1 MLHKLILPIL
11 LLGLSSG
18 LYSQVGYYS
27 GSLSYGLAYHG
38 AYKVFDEGGRIGLTT
53 NKYLWDLGVNPTSKF
68 SLASSYHFNKMRLE
82 ANYSYF
88 SGLNITSGWVEP
100 YANFELL
107 TRNIEVTAA
116 NLSFVA
122 YINNARS
129 NALFKF
135 SPGIGLGVHKLD
147 IFGGGQLRA
156 AARFSELISPNDYRY
171 LDVFL
176 DKFNYQLIGALEANV
191 RIGSKTYLFLN
202 SMYQLGFLK
211 MYQRDIEYITSV
223 NTEASYKARLQYNGN
238 NYNFNL
244 GLRWHFG
251 DAVGYNIVE

>member
-1 MLHKLILPIL
+1 MIHRLIFPIL
-11 LLGLSSG
+11 LLGFSSG

-38 AYKVFDEGGRIGLTT
+38 AYKVFDEGDRIGLTT
-53 NKYLWDLGVNPTSKF
+53 NKYLWYQGVNPTSKI
-68 SLASSYHFNKMRLE
+68 SIAGSYHFNKMRLE
-82 ANYSYF
+82 ANYSFF
-88 SGLNITSGWVEP
+88 SFLNINSGWVAP
-100 YANFELL
+100 YADFELL
-107 TRNIEVTAA
+107 THNIEVTAA

-122 YINNARS
+122 YINNAQS

-147 IFGGGQLRA
+147 LFGGGQLRA
-156 AARFSELISPNDYRY
+156 TERFSELTSRHSYRY
-171 LDVFL
+171 SDVFL
-176 DKFNYQLIGALEANV
+176 NKLNYQLIGAMEASV

-202 SMYQLGFLK
+202 SIYQLGFFK
-211 MYQRDIEYITSV
+211 MYQRDIEYISIL
-223 NTEASYKARLQYNGN
+223 NQEEPYKARIQYNGN

-251 DAVGYNIVE
+251 DNVGYNIIE